1 MTDLINGF
9 KVYSKY
15 ADGYTYLILE
25 VDNPLIDGLIS
36 FATQVIESISPLC
49 ALKLKFKFASN
60 LSNLLKEDFDY
71 TKSGG

>member
-36 FATQVIESISPLC
+36 FATQVCFYLYRWSSQFLPYVLW
-49 ALKLKFKFASN
+49 N
-60 LSNLLKEDFDY
+60 
-71 TKSGG
+71 